1 MKGIRERVRSRK
13 ETRLLPLSRIN
24 ASRRKPFRFASVYE
38 MQKGFPGIQMFLESA
53 RNGCSSGRKI
63 ECREFSSY
71 SKTLFSIVEGSF
83 NSMSCQVH
91 LEIICFP
98 LDQDSSM
105 KTGLC
110 TYIRALEKLSNIRP
124 KSCTVAQICCT
135 RCIKANI
142 DASE

>member
-1 MKGIRERVRSRK
+1 MKRIRERVRSRK

-24 ASRRKPFRFASVYE
+24 ASRRKPFRFASVSE

-53 RNGCSSGRKI
+53 RNGCSSGKKI
-63 ECREFSSY
+63 EYRELFQDIIFDCR
-71 SKTLFSIVEGSF
+71 EGSF

-105 KTGLC
+105 ETGLC

-135 RCIKANI
+135 RSIK
-142 DASE
+142 SEY